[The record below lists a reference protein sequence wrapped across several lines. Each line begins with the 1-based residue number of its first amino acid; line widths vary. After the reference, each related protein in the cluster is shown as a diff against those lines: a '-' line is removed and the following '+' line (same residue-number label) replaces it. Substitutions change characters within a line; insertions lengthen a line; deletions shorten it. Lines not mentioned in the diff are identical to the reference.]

1 MISLLRGRIVGQEEN
16 RIILDVNGV
25 GYELQL
31 SGAALK
37 KTKDSS
43 DSVTLH
49 THMHIKDNGIDLYG
63 FASLD
68 EKRLFQRIITVSGTG
83 CKTALNILLA
93 MTAGEFVTAILGEN
107 RAALT
112 RISGIGKKTAERL
125 ILELRDPLNEAY
137 KDVDLG
143 ISELSLSNGGVIQDA
158 LSALLALGYTWTE
171 AETMISHARSQL
183 PDIDDLQVLLKFA
196 LSLAGRSESS

>member
-1 MISLLRGRIVGQEEN
+1 MISLLRGRIVSQEEN

>member
-1 MISLLRGRIVGQEEN
+1 MISLLRGRIVSQEEN

-31 SGAALK
+31 SGAALN

-43 DSVTLH
+43 DSVALH

-171 AETMISHARSQL
+171 AETMISQARSQL

>member
-1 MISLLRGRIVGQEEN
+1 MISLLRGRIVSQEEN

-31 SGAALK
+31 SGAALN